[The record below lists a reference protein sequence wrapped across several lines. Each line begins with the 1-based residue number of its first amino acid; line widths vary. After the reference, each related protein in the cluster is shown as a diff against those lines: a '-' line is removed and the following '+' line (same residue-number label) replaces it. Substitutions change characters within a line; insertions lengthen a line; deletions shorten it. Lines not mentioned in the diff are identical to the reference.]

1 MYAPSICCLLFLSFD
16 IDMKRSNYNTEILL
30 KSGRYLI
37 HNARCNSLAILEA
50 EEKDLL
56 NVGSEDLLKEGFF
69 VPDDFDEEKSF
80 REQFSYAVHDD
91 RYMILSIMPTLA
103 CNFRCD
109 YCYEGKE
116 HCGSLMKESV
126 CAAICEAVRRE
137 AYRLKQLHVCWYG
150 GEPLIGI
157 SVIQR
162 LSAELIEICREN
174 KVSYM
179 SSIVT
184 NGYYLTKENAQ
195 ILKEA
200 GVTTVQITLDGARE
214 CHDQRRILADGS
226 GTFDTIIGHIRDALD
241 KNCFHFNIR
250 VNIDRRNQDGI
261 HQMFRQLEEAGL
273 ANHANLR
280 VYFAP
285 VAAST
290 DACASISCEVISEV
304 EYGRLESELIRQAFN
319 DRLGNVNYPQYLA
332 STCSAVKPLGFVI
345 LPDGVMHK
353 CWHTVPYPER
363 AVGTV
368 FELAEGKDFM
378 ENDNYRMW
386 RSFNPLNKAECADC
400 KMLFLCAG
408 ACAHKHLISG
418 QNPCLSMKHN
428 LKSRLLMY
436 ALTVGMISADEIPA
450 EAVPTQI

>member
-1 MYAPSICCLLFLSFD
+1 M
-16 IDMKRSNYNTEILL
+16 
-30 KSGRYLI
+30 
-37 HNARCNSLAILEA
+37 LEA
-50 EEKDLL
+50 EEGKWLEE
-56 NVGSEDLLKEGFF
+56 GSEELLREGFF
-69 VPDDFDEEKSF
+69 VADDFDEIRTFE
-80 REQFSYAVHDD
+80 EQFSYAVHDD

-116 HCGSLMKESV
+116 HCGALMDESV
-126 CAAICEAVRRE
+126 CEAICRAVRRE

-162 LSAELIEICREN
+162 LSEELMAICREN
-174 KVSYM
+174 KVSYL

-184 NGYYLTKENAQ
+184 NGYYLTEENAR
-195 ILKEA
+195 ILAAA

-214 CHDQRRILADGS
+214 CHDRRRILADGS
-226 GTFDTIIGHIRDALD
+226 GTFDTIVGHIRNALAQHS
-241 KNCFHFNIR
+241 FHFNIR
-250 VNIDRRNQDGI
+250 VNIDRRNQEGI
-261 HQMFRQLEEAGL
+261 SQMFRQLEEAGL
-273 ANHANLR
+273 SKHANLR

-285 VAAST
+285 VVAST
-290 DACASISCEVISEV
+290 DACASISCEVISEA
-304 EYGRLESELIRQAFN
+304 EYGKLESELIRRAFN
-319 DRLGNVNYPQYLA
+319 NQLGNVNYPQYMA

-345 LPDGVMHK
+345 LPDGAMHK

-368 FELAEGKDFM
+368 FELAEGKDFT
-378 ENDNYRMW
+378 ENENYRMW
-386 RSFNPLNKAECADC
+386 RSFDPRKKADCADC

-408 ACAHKHLISG
+408 ACAHKHLIFG
-418 QNPCLSMKHN
+418 QNPCLSIKYN

-436 ALTVGMISADEIPA
+436 ALAMGMISADEIPTETDA
-450 EAVPTQI
+450 APKE